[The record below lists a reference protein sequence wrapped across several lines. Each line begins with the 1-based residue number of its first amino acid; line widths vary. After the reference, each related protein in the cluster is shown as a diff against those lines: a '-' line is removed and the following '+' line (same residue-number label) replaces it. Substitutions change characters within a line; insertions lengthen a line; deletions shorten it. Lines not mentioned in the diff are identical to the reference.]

1 MKKPL
6 GLSRSPQVDNEQCVV
21 NAGENRFDMVLIASV
36 RAREL
41 ARQNKNKADQ
51 TSYVN
56 PSITALLEIQAG
68 KVGKEY
74 LKRVQ

>member
-1 MKKPL
+1 MKKPI
-6 GLSRSPQVDNEQCVV
+6 GLSRSPQVDNEMCVI

-56 PSITALLEIQAG
+56 PTITALLEIQDG
-68 KVGKEY
+68 KIGKEY

>member
-6 GLSRSPQVDNEQCVV
+6 GLSRGPQIDNEQCVI

-36 RAREL
+36 RAREI
-41 ARQNKNKADQ
+41 ARQNRNKEDQ
-51 TSYVN
+51 TSYMN
-56 PSITALLEIQAG
+56 PSVTALLDIQSG

>member
-6 GLSRSPQVDNEQCVV
+6 GLSRSSQVDNEMCVI